1 MPDLPLHLP
10 SGRISG
16 YVARPPGDGPW
27 PAVVV
32 LSEVW
37 GLNDDIRRIADR
49 FADNGYLAVAPDLV
63 EGGKLRCMAQ
73 AMMQLSRGEGAL
85 VTLAGEAVDWVSAR
99 PDCADARVG
108 VAGFCMGGGY
118 AFLLGLTGKV
128 KAVAPFYGQPPAE
141 LDRLVSSCP
150 VVASYGGR
158 DRMMSRFAEP
168 VRAVLDAAEV
178 PHDVRVYPESGHSFM
193 NDPVDHPL
201 VTTMG
206 RAFGMAGFNPV
217 DSEDG
222 WRRMLA
228 FFAEH
233 V

>member
-1 MPDLPLHLP
+1 MPDLPLRLP
-10 SGRISG
+10 AGTIAA
-16 YVARPPGDGPW
+16 YVSRPAGDGPW

-32 LSEVW
+32 MGEAW

-73 AMMQLSRGEGAL
+73 AFTQLARGEGPL
-85 VTLAGEAVDWVSAR
+85 VTLAGEVVDWVAAR
-99 PDCADARVG
+99 ADCADGRVG
-108 VAGFCMGGGY
+108 VAGFCLGGGY

-128 KAVAPFYGQPPAE
+128 RAVAPFYGRPPSE
-141 LDRLVSSCP
+141 VDRLAGSCP
-150 VVASYGGR
+150 VVASFGGR
-158 DRMMSRFAEP
+158 DRMTARHAGP
-168 VRAVLDAAEV
+168 VAAVLDAAAV
-178 PHDVRVYPESGHSFM
+178 PHDVTVYPDSGHSFM
-193 NDPVDHPL
+193 NDPADRPV
-201 VTTMG
+201 VTALG
-206 RAFGMAGFNPV
+206 RLTGMAGFNPV

-228 FFAEH
+228 FFGEH